1 MSFKSGQLIDGFAL
15 PGYTKRGLSYENFL
29 ALHYIRRGLYSA
41 TFNGGFV
48 EHLERDSLS
57 RPKSDVTRFMTAVE
71 NNLSP
76 YGVHYYG
83 FKINMNRLRLYKRL
97 IGLHDTFRRSL
108 LSRAYALGLGLALE
122 AIENGYEP
130 REVRRKLLEIEQEIK
145 VKGKVK

>member
-1 MSFKSGQLIDGFAL
+1 MSIS
-15 PGYTKRGLSYENFL
+15 RE
-29 ALHYIRRGLYSA
+29 
-41 TFNGGFV
+41 
-48 EHLERDSLS
+48 SLS
-57 RPKSDVTRFMTAVE
+57 RPKSRISKFMVGIE
-71 NNLSP
+71 DYLLP

-97 IGLHDTFRRSL
+97 IGLYDTFRRSL

>member
-1 MSFKSGQLIDGFAL
+1 MVVL
-15 PGYTKRGLSYENFL
+15 LSISRE
-29 ALHYIRRGLYSA
+29 
-41 TFNGGFV
+41 
-48 EHLERDSLS
+48 SLS
-57 RPKSDVTRFMTAVE
+57 RPKSLISKFMVGIE
-71 NNLSP
+71 DYLLP
-76 YGVHYYG
+76 YSVHYYG

-97 IGLHDTFRRSL
+97 IGLYDTFRRSL